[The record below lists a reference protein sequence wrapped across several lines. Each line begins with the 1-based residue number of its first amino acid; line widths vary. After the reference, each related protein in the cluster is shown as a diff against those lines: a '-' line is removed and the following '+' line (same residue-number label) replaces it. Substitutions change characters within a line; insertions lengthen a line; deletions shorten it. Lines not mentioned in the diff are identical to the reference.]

1 MDDVTVNVKK
11 QEILWFLKEVRARIS
26 SGHFNFLHRCT
37 DSLAN
42 LGLTVAQA
50 KQEIFNL
57 RLKNY
62 DRGPTPDHINDGT
75 DVWEFGKII
84 NGKMTYIKLKIHP
97 RRGCICMSFKE
108 SKGPFTLPFDKR

>member
-1 MDDVTVNVKK
+1 MDDVTANVKK
-11 QEILWFLKEVRARIS
+11 QEILGFLKEVRTRIS

-62 DRGPTPDHINDGT
+62 DRGPKPDHINDGT
-75 DVWEFGKII
+75 DVWEFGKITQ
-84 NGKMTYIKLKIHP
+84 NSPEAGLYLYV
-97 RRGCICMSFKE
+97 F
-108 SKGPFTLPFDKR
+108 

>member
-1 MDDVTVNVKK
+1 MDDVTVNAKK

-42 LGLTVAQA
+42 LGLTVALA

-84 NGKMTYIKLKIHP
+84 NGKMTNIKLKIHP

-108 SKGPFTLPFDKR
+108 SKGSFTLPFDKR